1 MSHLALYR
9 KYRPQTFDQVRG
21 QDDAVAYLQSI
32 IQSGHV
38 PHAILFTGSRGI
50 GKTTLARIFAKSLGI
65 DVHDIYEIDAA
76 SNNSVDDVRDL
87 INEVNTLPLSS
98 EYKMYILD
106 EVHMFSKQA
115 FNALLKVL
123 EEPPKHVLF
132 VFATTELHKVIP
144 TIISRCQ
151 VVQLK
156 KPTAAVIAE
165 QVIDIA
171 KAEDKSISFDH
182 ALLIANRANGSFR
195 DALVI
200 LDQVSEQSTGS
211 EIVLAD
217 IERVGLRIT
226 DHLVYDFLKLFSEKK
241 VEELITLIHTV
252 SGGDREIIV
261 SFTEKLIHAMRVVL
275 YIRHAPTLW
284 RVAREDLAT
293 DHIEIVQN
301 CSDQEVITPKV
312 LAHFLQV
319 VDAMKQSTIP
329 EIPMELAIIGILG
342 NMQTSH
348 SA

>member
-32 IQSGHV
+32 IQSGRV

-50 GKTTLARIFAKSLGI
+50 GKTTLARIFGKSLGI
-65 DVHDIYEIDAA
+65 DAHDMYEIDAA
-76 SNNSVDDVRDL
+76 SNNSVDDVRAL

-132 VFATTELHKVIP
+132 VFATTELHKVLP

-151 VVQLK
+151 VIQLK
-156 KPTAAVIAE
+156 KPTSAVIAE
-165 QVIDIA
+165 QVVNIA
-171 KAEDKSISFDH
+171 HQEGKSITLDH

-200 LDQVSEQSTGS
+200 LDQVIEQSTDN
-211 EIVLAD
+211 EILRAD

-226 DHLVYDFLKLFSEKK
+226 DHLIYEFLEQLKDKNSEKLF
-241 VEELITLIHTV
+241 
-252 SGGDREIIV
+252 EIIHQV
-261 SFTEKLIHAMRVVL
+261 ALHDNKILVEFFEKLLQTMRTVL
-275 YIRHAPTLW
+275 YIHHAPSLW
-284 RVAREDLAT
+284 KIAREDLSS
-293 DHIEIVQN
+293 DQVQVLQI
-301 CSDQEVITPKV
+301 CSDEHVISPSI
-312 LAHFLQV
+312 LSYFLHV
-319 VDAMKQSTIP
+319 YDDMKRSTITS
-329 EIPMELAIIGILG
+329 ISLELAIIKVLG
-342 NMQTSH
+342 NNTNH
-348 SA
+348 

>member
-9 KYRPQTFDQVRG
+9 KYRPNTFDQVRG

-32 IQSGHV
+32 IQSGRV

-50 GKTTLARIFAKSLGI
+50 GKTTLARIFGKSLGI
-65 DVHDIYEIDAA
+65 DAHDIYEIDAA
-76 SNNSVDDVRDL
+76 SNNSVDDVRNL

-132 VFATTELHKVIP
+132 VFATTELYKVLP

-156 KPTAAVIAE
+156 KPTAAVIAQ

-171 KAEDKSISFDH
+171 KAEGKLISLDH

-200 LDQVSEQSTGS
+200 LDQVSEQSASTDIS
-211 EIVLAD
+211 AAD

-226 DHLVYDFLKLFSEKK
+226 DHLIYEFLEQLKDKNSEKLFEIIHQVALHDNK
-241 VEELITLIHTV
+241 TLIEFV
-252 SGGDREIIV
+252 
-261 SFTEKLIHAMRVVL
+261 EKLLQAMRTVL
-275 YIRHAPTLW
+275 YIQHAPSLW
-284 RVAREDLAT
+284 KSAREDLAT
-293 DHIEIVQN
+293 DRIEILQA
-301 CSDQEVITPKV
+301 CSDTQTVTPKH
-312 LAHFLQV
+312 LHYFLNIYEE
-319 VDAMKQSTIP
+319 MKKSSIASIP
-329 EIPMELAIIGILG
+329 LELAIITILS
-342 NMQTSH
+342 NTTH
-348 SA
+348 VTK